1 MTNERASATATGLPA
16 LLGHIRE
23 QQRYAVEL
31 ESLMDALLLLN
42 ENEIGKSA
50 QFGIISLAYRMAR
63 ELNEALDS
71 TTLPDVLAS

>member
-1 MTNERASATATGLPA
+1 
-16 LLGHIRE
+16 
-23 QQRYAVEL
+23 VEL

-63 ELNEALDS
+63 ELNEALDIVA
-71 TTLPDVLAS
+71 LPDVRAS